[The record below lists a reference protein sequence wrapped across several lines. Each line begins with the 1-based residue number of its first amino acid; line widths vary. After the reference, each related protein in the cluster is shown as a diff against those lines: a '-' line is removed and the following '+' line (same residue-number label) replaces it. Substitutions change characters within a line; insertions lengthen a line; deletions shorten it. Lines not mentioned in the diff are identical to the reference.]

1 LMHLNSSATRP
12 RRTLRLLAVFG
23 HPFGAC
29 QVTFPSSVGAH
40 WLYRGIDVQ
49 HQPGDLV
56 PIGAFGLG
64 VKEPYIGDEVFL
76 VVGGQALGVRS
87 DIGHRR
93 IKRRLGH
100 VAYCVP
106 SE

>member
-1 LMHLNSSATRP
+1 
-12 RRTLRLLAVFG
+12 
-23 HPFGAC
+23 
-29 QVTFPSSVGAH
+29 
-40 WLYRGIDVQ
+40 
-49 HQPGDLV
+49 
-56 PIGAFGLG
+56 
-64 VKEPYIGDEVFL
+64 L